1 MSPLFSI
8 GRILTGIAY
17 LLLGFVH
24 FKFGID
30 DEKMVPAF
38 LPNALLWVYLAGICW
53 FATGASFI
61 LNLLVRASGLLS
73 ALLVFIIVFSV
84 QLKGLSSGISA
95 MGIITLA
102 FSLGLIAASLMIASS
117 GKSLIKR
124 QNVD

>member
-17 LLLGFVH
+17 LLLGYVH
-24 FKFGID
+24 FKFAMD
-30 DEKMVPAF
+30 DVKMVPSF
-38 LPNALLWVYLAGICW
+38 LPNALLWVYLVGVCW

-117 GKSLIKR
+117 GKSLLR
-124 QNVD
+124 YRERD